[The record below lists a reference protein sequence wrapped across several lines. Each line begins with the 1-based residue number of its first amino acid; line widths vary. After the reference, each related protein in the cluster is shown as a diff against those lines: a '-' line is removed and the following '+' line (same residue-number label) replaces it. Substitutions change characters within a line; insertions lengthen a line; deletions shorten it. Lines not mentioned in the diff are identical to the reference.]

1 MTEHSYWYVAS
12 APLPVPGWPEV
23 GSYETELR
31 GGRVVAPML
40 FSTQEK
46 AEAQL
51 RWIAEGEAEAYLRAV
66 EELGEEDMN
75 EALDNTPEQG
85 VFEIGTWLLGEQL
98 KDSYVVYVVVD
109 DQMRLWPGN
118 WRRS

>member
-23 GSYETELR
+23 GSYETEV
-31 GGRVVAPML
+31 GGERVVAPRL

-51 RWIAEGEAEAYLRAV
+51 RWIAEGRRKP
-66 EELGEEDMN
+66 
-75 EALDNTPEQG
+75 T
-85 VFEIGTWLLGEQL
+85 FE
-98 KDSYVVYVVVD
+98 
-109 DQMRLWPGN
+109 R
-118 WRRS
+118 WRSSAKRT